1 MHTTTCPLYML
12 QCCHQISVPVGV
24 IEWTSLNGSR
34 VMTTR
39 SHWQERG
46 ARVGAAMSD
55 VQEGEVQCI
64 MGDGHMGTPT
74 VNRQTWLT
82 SLEHNLHCKPSIN
95 KYDCSLIIFTTRKQG
110 TVFLHM
116 FFCSHGG
123 GCLCMMSLPVWGGGS
138 LWRGSVR
145 PPPWTVITLDRDPP
159 GQRHPPN
166 RDSPLDRDS
175 AWTETPLQPP

>member
-12 QCCHQISVPVGV
+12 QCCHQISVPGGV

-95 KYDCSLIIFTTRKQG
+95 KYDCSLTSNYINHPQTRYC
-110 TVFLHM
+110 FLHL
-116 FFCSHGG
+116 FLCSQAG

-138 LWRGSVR
+138 LWRGSLCQKQR
-145 PPPWTVITLDRDPP
+145 PPPWTVTTLDRDPP
-159 GQRHPPN
+159 GQR
-166 RDSPLDRDS
+166 SP
-175 AWTETPLQPP
+175 WTETPLQPL